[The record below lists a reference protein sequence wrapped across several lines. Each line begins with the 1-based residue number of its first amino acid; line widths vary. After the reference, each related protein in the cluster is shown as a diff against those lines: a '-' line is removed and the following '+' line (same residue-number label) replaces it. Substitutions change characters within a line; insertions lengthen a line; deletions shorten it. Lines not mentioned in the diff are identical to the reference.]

1 MVELVAKFGTKN
13 WAAIAK
19 HLQGRMGKQCRERW
33 YNHLDPVL
41 KKSSW
46 SDEEDLIIYKAH
58 CILGNRWSEISKLLP
73 GR

>member
-1 MVELVAKFGTKN
+1 MVELVAKLGTKN
-13 WAAIAK
+13 WTAIAK
-19 HLQGRMGKQCRERW
+19 HLHGRIGKQCRERW

-46 SDEEDLIIYKAH
+46 SEEEDLIIYKAH
-58 CILGNRWSEISKLLP
+58 SVLGNKWAEISKLLP